1 MMKTNIAIIRDHS
14 GSMSH
19 LRNAALNDFN
29 SLLASLKQS
38 AVGETNLSVIECGGT
53 NRFTHNLI
61 PLHNVPPISYYTAQ
75 GGTPLFDAVQLAI
88 NSLSANDHGD
98 NVANLVM
105 VITDGE
111 ENQSGITPS
120 VLKNNIVNLQN
131 SDRWTFTFRVPKG
144 YGAQLRQ
151 KLGLHSGNVIEWE
164 QNEKSLY
171 ESSVATQS
179 ATTKYFAARS
189 VGKTSVNTF
198 YANPADI
205 TNIQKKLTDVSNK
218 YKRHTISPH
227 QDGISIQDF
236 CIEKTG
242 KYELGRVFYSL
253 NKSEKV
259 QPNKDIVIRD
269 TVTGE
274 MYGGDEARN
283 LIGLPQVGTVTLA
296 PGNMGKYEVFIRS
309 TSNNRKLYANNGVLV
324 RA

>member
-1 MMKTNIAIIRDHS
+1 MKTNIAIIRDHS
-14 GSMSH
+14 GSMNH
-19 LRNAALNDFN
+19 LRSAALNDFN

-38 AVGETNLSVIECGGT
+38 AVGETYLTAIECGGV
-53 NRFTHNLI
+53 NRLTQNLI
-61 PLHNVPPISYYTAQ
+61 PLHNVQSISYYTAN
-75 GGTPLFDAVQLAI
+75 GGTPLLDAVQMAI
-88 NSLSANDHGD
+88 DSLSANNYGD

-111 ENQSGITPS
+111 ENASHISPAL
-120 VLKNNIVNLQN
+120 LKERIVNLQN

-144 YGAQLRQ
+144 YGDRLSRM
-151 KLGLHSGNVIEWE
+151 LGLHSGNIIEWE
-164 QNEKSLY
+164 QNEKALY
-171 ESSVATQS
+171 ESSIATQS
-179 ATTKYFAARS
+179 AATTYFAARS
-189 VGKTSVNTF
+189 RGKTSVNTF

-205 TNIQKKLTDVSNK
+205 TNIQKKLTDVSDK

-274 MYGGDEARN
+274 MYGGAEARD